1 MNKTLEILK
10 SIYKPYKYTIKG
22 KATILETMTGEYII
36 KEKDKDLKDL
46 YNYLESRGFIFFPS
60 LIDASRSDVNVFE
73 YVTDSK
79 RPEPQKL
86 DDLMDTIASLHN
98 KTSYFKEVSEDHFK
112 KIYEDVKSNLLYQ
125 DNYYNTLF
133 DIHINDIYMS
143 PSVYL
148 FMRNYYLIK
157 NNIDYAYKLLDEWY
171 DLVKSEKNVR
181 VCIVHNNLSLDHYL
195 SDKLISWDHYLVDTP
210 VLDIYK
216 LYQNTW
222 DNIDFKEPLEKYFYK
237 FPFIDYEKKLLYIL
251 MLMPPQ
257 PKKEDTEF
265 KKCKELNKVINYIYK
280 SKELVWPD
288 NSNHEEK
295 E

>member
-148 FMRNYYLIK
+148 FMRIILIM
-157 NNIDYAYKLLDEWY
+157 
-171 DLVKSEKNVR
+171 
-181 VCIVHNNLSLDHYL
+181 
-195 SDKLISWDHYLVDTP
+195 LI
-210 VLDIYK
+210 
-216 LYQNTW
+216 N
-222 DNIDFKEPLEKYFYK
+222 F
-237 FPFIDYEKKLLYIL
+237 L
-251 MLMPPQ
+251 MSGM
-257 PKKEDTEF
+257 
-265 KKCKELNKVINYIYK
+265 I
-280 SKELVWPD
+280 
-288 NSNHEEK
+288 
-295 E
+295 